1 MNAYEQG
8 RQDMREQL
16 VAFLYTQYI
25 HYRTFHGRE
34 SEQAMILKNIIQEIR
49 HDQENEQSE

>member
-25 HYRTFHGRE
+25 HYRTFHGGE
-34 SEQAMILKNIIQEIR
+34 SEQAMILKNIIKEIR
-49 HDQENEQSE
+49 HDQENEHAE